1 MLTLYPLILALP
13 LNQKFDK
20 AKSLKQKEDKKNI
33 TPRIQYWEFNLE
45 LGRIIWG
52 GPWKENLLKFE
63 KNKINKNKHGPE
75 FLNSL
80 YNRNPENDI
89 QARLKASPMTVS
101 ILMSLSCH
109 IVTNSHYRMNNK
121 CYQ

>member
-1 MLTLYPLILALP
+1 MLTLYLLILALP

-33 TPRIQYWEFNLE
+33 APWIQYWEFNLE

-63 KNKINKNKHGPE
+63 NNKINKNKHGPE
-75 FLNSL
+75 F
-80 YNRNPENDI
+80 
-89 QARLKASPMTVS
+89 
-101 ILMSLSCH
+101 
-109 IVTNSHYRMNNK
+109 
-121 CYQ
+121 